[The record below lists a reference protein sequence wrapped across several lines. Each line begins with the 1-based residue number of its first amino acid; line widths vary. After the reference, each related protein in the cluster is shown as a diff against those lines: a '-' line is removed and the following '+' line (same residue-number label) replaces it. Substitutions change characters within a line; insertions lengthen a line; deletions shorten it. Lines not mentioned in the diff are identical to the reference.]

1 MPRGENVL
9 ILREDHVTFL
19 RFQRGSLRKWPGGEA
34 SPALQGGTC
43 VRNCNDPTLWIIT
56 VSSGN
61 VPDFYSTA

>member
-1 MPRGENVL
+1 L
-9 ILREDHVTFL
+9 LRL
-19 RFQRGSLRKWPGGEA
+19 QRGSLRKWPGGAA
-34 SPALQGGTC
+34 SLALQGGTC